1 MIYNL
6 ISPDN
11 WNTTYFESPKMKA
24 IIGFEVSPEN
34 PEKET
39 YTVSVIDEEYTE
51 LFQKHFKELDAAC
64 KYINLRY
71 QNIWEFKSLI
81 QVESSGGC
89 STCVAH

>member
-11 WNTTYFESPKMKA
+11 WNTTYFESTNMKA
-24 IIGFEVSPEN
+24 IVGFEVSPED
-34 PEKET
+34 PSSET

-51 LFQKHFKELDAAC
+51 LFQKSFTEIDAAC

-81 QVESSGGC
+81 QVGSSSGC